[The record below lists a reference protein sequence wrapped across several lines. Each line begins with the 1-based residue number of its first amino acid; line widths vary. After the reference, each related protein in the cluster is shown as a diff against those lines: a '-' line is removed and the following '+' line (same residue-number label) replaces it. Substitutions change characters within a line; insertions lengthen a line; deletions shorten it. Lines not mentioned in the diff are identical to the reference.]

1 MSTIYAKYRR
11 CLPSFARPGSMRS
24 VGFAIQRICATP
36 IPVFSG
42 RRLNLISETLWTICE
57 LPRKVSSGSPTFM
70 LTCSQRNIA
79 EPSELVEPFLQ
90 GDLAKAALPG
100 QFSKLCAHAQHVEL
114 MAKNQDCDDELAPV
128 AHSITSSARAS
139 NVGGTLRPSALAVF
153 RLITSSYFTGA
164 CTGRSAGFSPRR
176 MRST

>member
-1 MSTIYAKYRR
+1 
-11 CLPSFARPGSMRS
+11 
-24 VGFAIQRICATP
+24 
-36 IPVFSG
+36 
-42 RRLNLISETLWTICE
+42 
-57 LPRKVSSGSPTFM
+57 M

-139 NVGGTLRPSALAVF
+139 SIGDTSRPSVFAVL
-153 RLITSSYFTGA
+153 RLMTNSNFDSPPYTTVGLFEF
-164 CTGRSAGFSPRR
+164 AG
-176 MRST
+176 